1 MLVSAQQK
9 YIAVRPEGT
18 PAHVHFRN
26 IAAFSVAIMM
36 AQAYELVNAYGCGS
50 CIAFLAS
57 YLAQGDGGP
66 AADDEFGDE
75 GFDEGEDAPVPV
87 RKSKSAGGRKE
98 DGRMLREARGA
109 LFATAEF
116 TAMLAMLQRVSEDS
130 FLMTALM
137 TALMTSLMTSG
148 SVSDAAAREQGLSLM
163 ASLSTALMASLSTSV
178 MASLIDS
185 PMFAC
190 R

>member
-1 MLVSAQQK
+1 
-9 YIAVRPEGT
+9 VRPEGT

-116 TAMLAMLQRVSEDS
+116 TAMLAMLQRVSDDS
-130 FLMTALM
+130 FLM
-137 TALMTSLMTSG
+137 TALMTSLMTSD

-163 ASLSTALMASLSTSV
+163 ASLSTSLMASLSTSV

-185 PMFAC
+185 PMLAC

>member
-1 MLVSAQQK
+1 
-9 YIAVRPEGT
+9 
-18 PAHVHFRN
+18 VHFRN

-137 TALMTSLMTSG
+137 TALMTSG

-185 PMFAC
+185 PMLAC

>member
-1 MLVSAQQK
+1 M
-9 YIAVRPEGT
+9 RPEGT

-137 TALMTSLMTSG
+137 TSLMTSG

-163 ASLSTALMASLSTSV
+163 ASLSTSLMASLSTSV

-185 PMFAC
+185 PMLAC

>member
-1 MLVSAQQK
+1 
-9 YIAVRPEGT
+9 
-18 PAHVHFRN
+18 VHFRN

-137 TALMTSLMTSG
+137 TALMTSG

-163 ASLSTALMASLSTSV
+163 ASLSTSLMASLSTSV

-185 PMFAC
+185 PMLAC

>member
-1 MLVSAQQK
+1 M
-9 YIAVRPEGT
+9 RPEGT

-36 AQAYELVNAYGCGS
+36 SQAYELVNAYGCGS

-163 ASLSTALMASLSTSV
+163 ASLSTSLMASLSTSV

-185 PMFAC
+185 PMLAC

>member
-1 MLVSAQQK
+1 M
-9 YIAVRPEGT
+9 RPEGT

-75 GFDEGEDAPVPV
+75 GFDEGEDAPV

-116 TAMLAMLQRVSEDS
+116 TAMLAMLQRVSEE
-130 FLMTALM
+130 FPLMTALM
-137 TALMTSLMTSG
+137 AALMTSLMTSG

-163 ASLSTALMASLSTSV
+163 ASLSTSV

-185 PMFAC
+185 PMLAC

>member
-1 MLVSAQQK
+1 M
-9 YIAVRPEGT
+9 
-18 PAHVHFRN
+18 HFRN

-66 AADDEFGDE
+66 DADDEFGDE
-75 GFDEGEDAPVPV
+75 GLDEGEDAPV

-116 TAMLAMLQRVSEDS
+116 TAMLAMLQRVSDDS
-130 FLMTALM
+130 L
-137 TALMTSLMTSG
+137 
-148 SVSDAAAREQGLSLM
+148 
-163 ASLSTALMASLSTSV
+163 
-178 MASLIDS
+178 
-185 PMFAC
+185 
-190 R
+190 

>member
-1 MLVSAQQK
+1 M
-9 YIAVRPEGT
+9 RPEGT

-66 AADDEFGDE
+66 DADVNVNDEFGDE
-75 GFDEGEDAPVPV
+75 GLDEGEDAPV
-87 RKSKSAGGRKE
+87 RKSKSAGGRKD

-116 TAMLAMLQRVSEDS
+116 TAMLAMLQRVSDDS
-130 FLMTALM
+130 L
-137 TALMTSLMTSG
+137 
-148 SVSDAAAREQGLSLM
+148 
-163 ASLSTALMASLSTSV
+163 
-178 MASLIDS
+178 
-185 PMFAC
+185 
-190 R
+190 

>member
-1 MLVSAQQK
+1 M
-9 YIAVRPEGT
+9 RPEGT

-116 TAMLAMLQRVSEDS
+116 TAMLAMLQRVSDDS
-130 FLMTALM
+130 FLM

-185 PMFAC
+185 PMLAC

>member
-1 MLVSAQQK
+1 M
-9 YIAVRPEGT
+9 RPEGT

-116 TAMLAMLQRVSEDS
+116 TAMLAMLQRVSDDS

-137 TALMTSLMTSG
+137 TALMTSG

-163 ASLSTALMASLSTSV
+163 ASLSTSLMASLSTSV

-185 PMFAC
+185 PMLAC

>member
-1 MLVSAQQK
+1 M
-9 YIAVRPEGT
+9 RPEGT

-137 TALMTSLMTSG
+137 TALMTSG

-163 ASLSTALMASLSTSV
+163 ASLSTSLMASLSTSV

-185 PMFAC
+185 PMLAC

>member
-1 MLVSAQQK
+1 
-9 YIAVRPEGT
+9 VRPEGT

-137 TALMTSLMTSG
+137 TALMTSG

-163 ASLSTALMASLSTSV
+163 ASLSTSLMASLSTSV

-185 PMFAC
+185 PMLAC

>member
-1 MLVSAQQK
+1 
-9 YIAVRPEGT
+9 
-18 PAHVHFRN
+18 
-26 IAAFSVAIMM
+26 M

-130 FLMTALM
+130 L
-137 TALMTSLMTSG
+137 
-148 SVSDAAAREQGLSLM
+148 
-163 ASLSTALMASLSTSV
+163 
-178 MASLIDS
+178 
-185 PMFAC
+185 
-190 R
+190 

>member
-1 MLVSAQQK
+1 M
-9 YIAVRPEGT
+9 RPEGT

-66 AADDEFGDE
+66 DADDEFGDE
-75 GFDEGEDAPVPV
+75 GLDEGEDAPV

-116 TAMLAMLQRVSEDS
+116 TAMLAMLQRVSDDS
-130 FLMTALM
+130 L
-137 TALMTSLMTSG
+137 
-148 SVSDAAAREQGLSLM
+148 
-163 ASLSTALMASLSTSV
+163 
-178 MASLIDS
+178 
-185 PMFAC
+185 
-190 R
+190 